1 MSSEWRS
8 QFYVQ
13 RPVPPVLDAFAVE
26 HDRKDSNGKVVG
38 VVRYWVEIE
47 DDQG

>member
-1 MSSEWRS
+1 MTPDERS

-26 HDRKDSNGKVVG
+26 HERKDSNGKVVG

-47 DDQG
+47 DDKG